1 MFGSHIL
8 AWLVPGLHNV
18 WCLFQDWG
26 EMGHKHNLH
35 FGWHTQRVNL
45 SRTTG
50 WVQLGFALKVVL
62 CWGVAKKTGRVSQVM
77 EVYSLFVGFVTQLYS
92 PSNLCVCVCGVWTH
106 CVYTQSSLSIFT
118 MFNTPVRSSL
128 HSGVHG
134 CSAVKLTFYLHQ
146 TPSWLWLVTNGYL
159 TCVHPPGY
167 GRTYQSTQQYK

>member
-1 MFGSHIL
+1 MSL
-8 AWLVPGLHNV
+8 P
-18 WCLFQDWG
+18 
-26 EMGHKHNLH
+26 
-35 FGWHTQRVNL
+35 
-45 SRTTG
+45 RTAG

-62 CWGVAKKTGRVSQVM
+62 CWGVAKKKGRVFSSNGGVFIVCGFCHSALQ
-77 EVYSLFVGFVTQLYS
+77 SFKFVR
-92 PSNLCVCVCGVWTH
+92 VCVCGVWTH